1 MGLGARL
8 LGDGHGHADDASG
21 GLIRRARLCEI
32 CSAAAFAG
40 RRRRVFDRLAALSG
54 VGPGDR
60 VLDVGCGTGFFAT
73 RLAAAVQ
80 PGGRVD
86 GIDPSP
92 PMIDYAAGRG
102 AAHCVFTVAAAE
114 ALPFE
119 DATFDVVT
127 STLVIHHITPGNRAT
142 ALAEMARVLRPG
154 GHLLVADFRPP
165 ANPVAAHLISALA
178 GHAMAH
184 NPIGELTGLI
194 ERAGLRVT
202 GTGDH
207 RPWLHYLRADKPSS

>member
-21 GLIRRARLCEI
+21 GLIRRARLYEI
-32 CSAAAFAG
+32 FSAAAFAG

-54 VGPGDR
+54 AIPGDR

-102 AAHCVFTVAAAE
+102 DAHCVFTVAGVGQGVRFSS
-114 ALPFE
+114 PRSPGP
-119 DATFDVVT
+119 VT
-127 STLVIHHITPGNRAT
+127 RTVCR
-142 ALAEMARVLRPG
+142 
-154 GHLLVADFRPP
+154 
-165 ANPVAAHLISALA
+165 
-178 GHAMAH
+178 
-184 NPIGELTGLI
+184 
-194 ERAGLRVT
+194 RAGSAAR
-202 GTGDH
+202 GGG
-207 RPWLHYLRADKPSS
+207 RRCR

>member
-1 MGLGARL
+1 MR
-8 LGDGHGHADDASG
+8 
-21 GLIRRARLCEI
+21 
-32 CSAAAFAG
+32 AAA
-40 RRRRVFDRLAALSG
+40 
-54 VGPGDR
+54 PGFRDPP
-60 VLDVGCGTGFFAT
+60 GHS
-73 RLAAAVQ
+73 VQ
-80 PGGRVD
+80 PRGRVE

-102 AAHCVFTVAAAE
+102 AAHCTFTVAAAE

-119 DATFDVVT
+119 AATFDVVT

-165 ANPVAAHLISALA
+165 VNPVAAHLISALA

-184 NPIGELTGLI
+184 NPIGESAAAPGRRCRCRIGAPETG
-194 ERAGLRVT
+194 RAT
-202 GTGDH
+202 GRGFGGAGAGGPAEAEFVAA
-207 RPWLHYLRADKPSS
+207 RG

>member
-21 GLIRRARLCEI
+21 GLIRRARLYEI
-32 CSAAAFAG
+32 FSAAAFLG
-40 RRRRVFDRLAALSG
+40 RRGRVFDQLAALSG
-54 VGPGDR
+54 AIPGDR

-73 RLAAAVQ
+73 RLATAVQ

-102 AAHCVFTVAAAE
+102 SAHCVFTVAAAE

-127 STLVIHHITPGNRAT
+127 STLVIHHITPSARPT

-178 GHAMAH
+178 GHVMAH

-194 ERAGLRVT
+194 EQAGLRVT
-202 GTGDH
+202 GIGDH
-207 RPWLHYLRADKPSS
+207 RAWLHYLRAGKPSS